1 MYKVDSRGCLCKQL
15 VIPTIFL
22 VIVSVIWGVVVNMVM
37 YHSLGV
43 ELAEVEGQQ
52 PTTFDFLEIY
62 GLDSGILIV
71 FVNLFFIG
79 AMLIFKWKFRWWI
92 ILTAIILV
100 GTPISVFT
108 GRAIHEYLWRL
119 KQGGVP
125 WEDVL
130 PPGIG
135 MSIAWV
141 VGLFADRALD

>member
-1 MYKVDSRGCLCKQL
+1 MGSRCQHG
-15 VIPTIFL
+15 
-22 VIVSVIWGVVVNMVM
+22 
-37 YHSLGV
+37 Y
-43 ELAEVEGQQ
+43 QQ

-71 FVNLFFIG
+71 FVNLLFIV

-108 GRAIHEYLWRL
+108 GRAVHEYLWRL

-135 MSIAWV
+135 VGIAWV